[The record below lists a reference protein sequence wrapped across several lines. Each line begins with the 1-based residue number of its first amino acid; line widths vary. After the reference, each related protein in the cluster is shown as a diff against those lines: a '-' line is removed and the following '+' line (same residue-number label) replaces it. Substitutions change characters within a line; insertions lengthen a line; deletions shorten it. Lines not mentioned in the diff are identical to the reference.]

1 MTRKTKMWR
10 VIVPYGLDEGDED
23 ALVRLAWE
31 LHNLY
36 PKLEE
41 YQRTK
46 SITVATDCMEWLAK
60 TLEIDE

>member
-10 VIVPYGLDEGDED
+10 IIVPYELDEGDED

-31 LHNLY
+31 SHNLY
-36 PKLEE
+36 PKLKE

-46 SITVATDCMEWLAK
+46 SITAATDCMEWLAK